1 MTFAV
6 DWALKNNY
14 LSISQGKFPPCNLDL
29 DVDVDELTEQ
39 SPLLGADGS
48 SGMTGVRAL
57 HCGQS
62 SRQPLGTVGS
72 NNALLQRVPVDRG
85 ANKESVFVLRT
96 PGLLYCEGV

>member
-1 MTFAV
+1 MHNYIQLKLLCWVFSLEVIALIIVTFEV

-14 LSISQGKFPPCNLDL
+14 LSISQGNFPPCNLDL
-29 DVDVDELTEQ
+29 DVDVDELTQQ
-39 SPLLGADGS
+39 SPLLGSDGS

-72 NNALLQRVPVDRG
+72 NNGAL
-85 ANKESVFVLRT
+85 
-96 PGLLYCEGV
+96 